1 MTLILHLCLAFII
14 LGSTFAQAQNKEI
27 PLRSGDQIGI
37 KVSGIP
43 PDEVA
48 QISQTYRVSEN
59 GTISLLYLNEVS
71 VAGVKPSELERK
83 IAALY
88 KSKEIYTHPNVSVS
102 IDSGAT
108 DGRVVY
114 VSGAVTKPGP
124 VPMRPGLTVSKA
136 IAFAGGKTAFGRLSK
151 VKLVRGGQVV
161 GTLNLERAGSP
172 DGDTLLD
179 PEDEVVVP
187 D

>member
-1 MTLILHLCLAFII
+1 MTRILHLCLVLVA
-14 LGSTFAQAQNKEI
+14 LCSTFAQAQNREI
-27 PLRSGDQIGI
+27 PLRPGDQIGI
-37 KVSGIP
+37 QISGIP
-43 PDEVA
+43 PDEVT
-48 QISQTYRVSEN
+48 QISHMYRVSES

-88 KSKEIYTHPNVSVS
+88 KSKEIYTHPTVSVS
-102 IDSGAT
+102 IDAT
-108 DGRVVY
+108 GTERVIY

-136 IAFAGGKTAFGRLSK
+136 IAFAGGKTPFGKLSK
-151 VKLVRGGQVV
+151 VKLVRGGRPV

-172 DGDTLLD
+172 DADTLLE
-179 PEDEVVVP
+179 PEDEIVVP

>member
-1 MTLILHLCLAFII
+1 MIRLLFLL
-14 LGSTFAQAQNKEI
+14 LVMVGTFVQAQSREI
-27 PLRSGDQIGI
+27 PLRPGDQIGI
-37 KVSGIP
+37 QVSGIP
-43 PDEVA
+43 PDEVT
-48 QISQTYRVSEN
+48 QISHMYRVSET
-59 GTISLLYLNEVS
+59 GTISLLHLKEVS

-83 IAALY
+83 IASLY
-88 KSKEIYTHPNVSVS
+88 ISKEIYTHPTVSVS
-102 IDSGAT
+102 IDAT
-108 DGRVVY
+108 GTERVIY

-136 IAFAGGKTAFGRLSK
+136 IAFAGGKTPFGKLSK
-151 VKLVRGGQVV
+151 VKLVRGGKPV

-172 DGDTLLD
+172 DADTLLE